1 MHFTLG
7 TATQVMNVICNSLQ
21 VLVATLATAVLESYA
36 IIVLDNTEQQH
47 GVARRRPPLFM
58 RDASQQEV
66 SASESTRAD
75 VKAQSFRSS
84 VIHKPVSVDG
94 PGGLAVQD
102 PPKGWPFSEVH
113 VNFNSHMSENE
124 VKGLPISIIPRPDD
138 SKITQNQHQQMQH
151 QRQNKQFIHQQK
163 SQQRPQLRHEQGNIV
178 RPQLRHEQGNIVH
191 PQHPVQQQNPQQ
203 KSQQAAATVTNSS
216 VRLNN
221 GFIHTAGAGK
231 FKQLLPYIIS
241 TNGRQQ
247 SGIVPASDVRGSV
260 NEPSENI
267 PVTRAPNSDLRTG
280 YNLEIITPPGTS
292 ANSNQIFNVVKKE
305 VPTSETGL
313 SEDVKSL
320 NTNKRQQNSSPF
332 IYNEPTN
339 TQNQASNR
347 VNAHHNVVGTGT
359 NYVWRDLSPGLEISS
374 NAPQLAAGSHQIPTE
389 AKEPRS
395 RDSRKEEQGSS
406 LSGNSATNNVEG
418 QGGTSVQGVHV
429 SNFDHANALGHSD
442 NFGYKDAMASLP
454 PHFHTGSQHTKQ
466 EHTVTLSPDQ
476 AADEQEQNSKYK
488 SSDHDIIQNP
498 LPNAGKSIKHMDT
511 VLGGISESP
520 GNGQAV
526 YSYGGQYN
534 QQPTQQQ
541 PQIYSMLP
549 QASYSL
555 VPSDHKVLTLNTG
568 VIQGVPGA
576 FIVGNGLHAGHHNV
590 LLSGQG
596 LVNAGAHG
604 APLQTFYFP
613 MSGFHNSQ
621 LGNYQAQKGTIG
633 GQHIRQVEQSPAVL
647 VNSHVGEGIISIA
660 PMPYL
665 GLVTGGL
672 YGNTGI
678 GGLHLL
684 QGNMLGIQ
692 GLQGVTSLQNG
703 QSGGMFVDS
712 HFLSSSGGLGSDNQ
726 SNLAHGD
733 YEPGLQFELQTAGQQ
748 QQVQRNRRVPLAA
761 GKNLPSFQSAFPY
774 QHQEVNMNKQHSLT
788 PQINV
793 HPKGFGVNI
802 LQQHPVPQKGFKTGG
817 YHGLSAGKHR
827 FPQQPPVF
835 PAYDRAVSVPD
846 RGYQN
851 FAVAPQLR
859 EPLLTASS
867 HPSAFKLNTIPP
879 QIHFGIEQEM
889 PQPQTAVKREGNVSK
904 PTSVPDGGT
913 QFGGNI
919 AHAWPRLYVHSNS
932 EKQSSPASNY
942 VFPTNA
948 PYVTGLKP
956 PTANSVFMK

>member
-1 MHFTLG
+1 MHVTLG
-7 TATQVMNVICNSLQ
+7 TAAQVMNVICISLQ

-36 IIVLDNTEQQH
+36 IIVLDNTEQQQQQQH

-58 RDASQQEV
+58 RDASQQEQ

-75 VKAQSFRSS
+75 VKAQGFRSS
-84 VIHKPVSVDG
+84 VVHKPASADG
-94 PGGLAVQD
+94 PGGLTVQD

-113 VNFNSHMSENE
+113 VNFNSHISENE
-124 VKGLPISIIPRPDD
+124 AKALPITITPRPDE
-138 SKITQNQHQQMQH
+138 SKITQNQQQQMQH
-151 QRQNKQFIHQQK
+151 QRQNKQFNHQQK
-163 SQQRPQLRHEQGNIV
+163 SQQRPQLRHEQGTIIH
-178 RPQLRHEQGNIVH
+178 PQL
-191 PQHPVQQQNPQQ
+191 PVQQQNPQQ
-203 KSQQAAATVTNSS
+203 NYQQAVAAATNSS
-216 VRLNN
+216 VQLNN
-221 GFIHTAGAGK
+221 GFIHTTDAGK
-231 FKQLLPYIIS
+231 FKQLLPYIFS
-241 TNGRQQ
+241 ANGRQQ
-247 SGIVPASDVRGSV
+247 SGIVLASDDRGSV

-267 PVTRAPNSDLRTG
+267 PVTRAPNSGLRTG

-292 ANSNQIFNVVKKE
+292 ANSNQMFNVIKQE
-305 VPTSETGL
+305 VSTSGTRL

-332 IYNEPTN
+332 IHNEPTS

-347 VNAHHNVVGTGT
+347 VNAHHNEVGTGT

-374 NAPQLAAGSHQIPTE
+374 NAPQLAVGSHQIPTE
-389 AKEPRS
+389 AKEPRAS
-395 RDSRKEEQGSS
+395 DSRKEEQGSS
-406 LSGNSATNNVEG
+406 LSGNSANSNVGG
-418 QGGTSVQGVHV
+418 QSGTSVQGVHV

-442 NFGYKDAMASLP
+442 NFGYNDAMASLP
-454 PHFHTGSQHTKQ
+454 PHFHTGGQHTKQ
-466 EHTVTLSPDQ
+466 EHTVNLSPDH
-476 AADEQEQNSKYK
+476 AAGEQQQNSKYK
-488 SSDHDIIQNP
+488 SSDHVIVQNP
-498 LPNAGKSIKHMDT
+498 LPNAGKNIKHMDT

-534 QQPTQQQ
+534 QQPAQQQ
-541 PQIYSMLP
+541 PQIYSVLP
-549 QASYSL
+549 QASYSV
-555 VPSDHKVLTLNTG
+555 VPTDHKVLTLNTG

-576 FIVGNGLHAGHHNV
+576 LIVGNGLHAGHQNI

-604 APLQTFYFP
+604 APLQAFYFP

-647 VNSHVGEGIISIA
+647 VNSHAGEGFISIA

-665 GLVTGGL
+665 GLLPGGL
-672 YGNTGI
+672 YGHTGI

-684 QGNMLGIQ
+684 QGNILGIQ
-692 GLQGVTSLQNG
+692 GLHGVTSLQND
-703 QSGGMFVDS
+703 QSGGMFGGN

-726 SNLAHGD
+726 RNLAHED
-733 YEPGLQFELQTAGQQ
+733 FEPELQLELQAAGQQ
-748 QQVQRNRRVPLAA
+748 QQVQRNHRVPLAA
-761 GKNLPSFQSAFPY
+761 GKNLPSFQSAFPN
-774 QHQEVNMNKQHSLT
+774 QHQQVNMQHSLT

-802 LQQHPVPQKGFKTGG
+802 LQQHPVPQKVFKTGG
-817 YHGLSAGKHR
+817 YHGLPAGKHR
-827 FPQQPPVF
+827 FPQQLPVF
-835 PAYDRAVSVPD
+835 PAYNHAVGVPD

-851 FAVAPQLR
+851 FAVAPQVH

-879 QIHFGIEQEM
+879 QIPFSIEQEM

-904 PTSVPDGGT
+904 PISVPDGGT
-913 QFGGNI
+913 HFGGNI
-919 AHAWPRLYVHSNS
+919 AHGWPKLYVHSNS
-932 EKQSSPASNY
+932 EKPSSPASNY

-956 PTANSVFMK
+956 PTANSAFMK

>member
-1 MHFTLG
+1 M
-7 TATQVMNVICNSLQ
+7 
-21 VLVATLATAVLESYA
+21 LVATLATAVLESYA
-36 IIVLDNTEQQH
+36 IIVLDNTEQQQH
-47 GVARRRPPLFM
+47 GVARRRPPLLM
-58 RDASQQEV
+58 RDASQQDE

-75 VKAQSFRSS
+75 VKAQGFRSS
-84 VIHKPVSVDG
+84 VIHKPASVDG
-94 PGGLAVQD
+94 PGGLTVQD

-113 VNFNSHMSENE
+113 VNFNSHISEHE
-124 VKGLPISIIPRPDD
+124 VKGLPINITPRPDE
-138 SKITQNQHQQMQH
+138 SKITQNQQQQMQH
-151 QRQNKQFIHQQK
+151 QRENKQFIHLQK
-163 SQQRPQLRHEQGNIV
+163 SQQRPQLRHEEGNV
-178 RPQLRHEQGNIVH
+178 VY

-203 KSQQAAATVTNSS
+203 KFQQAAATAANSS

-221 GFIHTAGAGK
+221 GFIHIAGAGK

-247 SGIVPASDVRGSV
+247 SGIVPASDDRGSV

-267 PVTRAPNSDLRTG
+267 PVTRAPNSVLRTG

-292 ANSNQIFNVVKKE
+292 ANSNQMSG
-305 VPTSETGL
+305 TRL

-320 NTNKRQQNSSPF
+320 NTNKRQQNSNPF
-332 IYNEPTN
+332 VYNEPTN

-374 NAPQLAAGSHQIPTE
+374 NTPQLVVGSHQIPTE

-395 RDSRKEEQGSS
+395 SDFRKEEQGSS
-406 LSGNSATNNVEG
+406 LSGNSATSNVGG

-454 PHFHTGSQHTKQ
+454 QHFHTEGQHTKQ
-466 EHTVTLSPDQ
+466 EHTATLSPDQ
-476 AADEQEQNSKYK
+476 AAGEQEQNSKHK

-498 LPNAGKSIKHMDT
+498 LPNAGKSIKHMGT

-549 QASYSL
+549 QASYSVL
-555 VPSDHKVLTLNTG
+555 PSDHKVLTLNTG

-576 FIVGNGLHAGHHNV
+576 LIVGNGLHAGQHNI

-604 APLQTFYFP
+604 APLQAFYFP

-621 LGNYQAQKGTIG
+621 LGNYQVQKGTIG
-633 GQHIRQVEQSPAVL
+633 GQHIRQVEQSPAML
-647 VNSHVGEGIISIA
+647 VNSHVGEGIISLA

-665 GLVTGGL
+665 GLITGGL
-672 YGNTGI
+672 YGHTGI

-692 GLQGVTSLQNG
+692 GLHGVTSLQNG
-703 QSGGMFVDS
+703 QSGGMFGGS
-712 HFLSSSGGLGSDNQ
+712 HFLSSSGGLDSDTQ
-726 SNLAHGD
+726 SNLVHED

-748 QQVQRNRRVPLAA
+748 QQVQRNHRVPLAA
-761 GKNLPSFQSAFPY
+761 GKNLPSFQSAFPH
-774 QHQEVNMNKQHSLT
+774 QHQQVNMNKQHSLT

-802 LQQHPVPQKGFKTGG
+802 LQQHPVPQKSFKTGG
-817 YHGLSAGKHR
+817 PHSLPAGKHR

-835 PAYDRAVSVPD
+835 PTYDHTVGVPD

-851 FAVAPQLR
+851 FAVAPQLH
-859 EPLLTASS
+859 EPFLTTSS

-879 QIHFGIEQEM
+879 QIPFGIDQEM
-889 PQPQTAVKREGNVSK
+889 PQPQTAVKREGNISK
-904 PTSVPDGGT
+904 PTSVTDGRT
-913 QFGGNI
+913 HFGGNI
-919 AHAWPRLYVHSNS
+919 AHGWPKLYVHSNS
-932 EKQSSPASNY
+932 EKPSSPASNY

-956 PTANSVFMK
+956 PAASSVFVK